1 MTLKNSSRK
10 STAQRD
16 IRSFEPEDENIRKA
30 LDKAKSSVGGV
41 KRLVNEAIRLY
52 GDEAML
58 NLLKRDA
65 QLAQDRYEAA
75 LKEFKARSK
84 KDARSKKQADDVS
97 QTRLK
102 KLVKQ
107 VGEAKSREVLR
118 AMRAEN

>member
-1 MTLKNSSRK
+1 MTLKNNSRK
-10 STAQRD
+10 STAKRD

-65 QLAQDRYEAA
+65 I
-75 LKEFKARSK
+75 
-84 KDARSKKQADDVS
+84 
-97 QTRLK
+97 
-102 KLVKQ
+102 
-107 VGEAKSREVLR
+107 
-118 AMRAEN
+118 

>member
-1 MTLKNSSRK
+1 MTLKNNSRK
-10 STAQRD
+10 STAKRD

-75 LKEFKARSK
+75 LKEFNARSK
-84 KDARSKKQADDVS
+84 KNAHSKKQADDVS

-107 VGEAKSREVLR
+107 VGEAKSREVLQ